1 MITARELTIGHG
13 ATVVGQGLS
22 LSISLGE
29 VICLLGPNGCGKTTL
44 FRTLLGLIPPITGAI
59 AIGGRD
65 IAALRRRDIAR
76 AVAYVPQAHVPPFPY
91 LVEEVVLMGRTARI
105 GPLSAPSAGDRD
117 IARAALARLGI
128 ADLAQSDYSRLSGGQ
143 RQMVMIARALAQQ
156 APLLIMDEPTASLD
170 FGNQARVLT
179 RIADLA
185 RAGDHGVILS
195 THDPDQAFAL
205 DARVILM
212 HEGVILADGPPE
224 KVLTASR
231 LTDVYGVPVR
241 VERTE
246 SGSAVC
252 APWVVDASTGS
263 GLQHHETAITNKP
276 PNV

>member
-13 ATVVGQGLS
+13 ATVVGRDLS
-22 LSISLGE
+22 LSISPGE

-59 AIGGRD
+59 TLGGRD
-65 IAALRRRDIAR
+65 IATLRRRDIAR

-105 GPLSAPSAGDRD
+105 GPLSAPSAGDRE
-117 IARAALARLGI
+117 ISRAALARLEI
-128 ADLAQSDYSRLSGGQ
+128 ADLAPSDYSRLSGGQ

-156 APLLIMDEPTASLD
+156 APFLIMDEPTASLD

-185 RAGDHGVILS
+185 RAGDHAVILS

-205 DARVILM
+205 NARVILM
-212 HEGVILADGPPE
+212 HEGGILADGPPGT
-224 KVLTASR
+224 VLTASR

-246 SGSAVC
+246 SGRAVC
-252 APWVVDASTGS
+252 APWVVDASTDS
-263 GLQHHETAITNKP
+263 GL
-276 PNV
+276 